1 MCTDTATEIINFAA
15 AQAALVMIDAMNVN
29 PADRDEV
36 TRNVIAYGPAVTN
49 R

>member
-15 AQAALVMIDAMNVN
+15 AQAALFMIDELDVN

-36 TRNVIAYGPAVTN
+36 TRNVIEYGPAVTN